1 MSVNWYFSVA
11 DKVTNKEE
19 VIIIIINANS
29 IGYIQHHVQ
38 YIYIVNHVYIK

>member
-19 VIIIIINANS
+19 VIIITNANS

-38 YIYIVNHVYIK
+38 YIYIVNHVYIR